1 MKCEYMSGDDVL
13 PLFVLPMVILPG
25 EIQQLRIFEPRYR
38 QMLDDCLLDSK
49 SFGLVCDDDE
59 EFNGWRGPRP
69 FGCEVEIIHHE
80 TMGSNHFVE
89 ILGTRKFQIDK
100 VIEPALPPFSDQSM
114 AELMPEAGIYP
125 DLETIL
131 EQIPEEGNYHKLYLA
146 AKVNF
151 LENEFT
157 ITDEQLE
164 QLTSALKSVIKT
176 IGNNMNV
183 DNEILDEWVDSRIAM
198 IVKNDNDTLYSIA
211 AMTISDLEK
220 KYQILSQSESQEIYD
235 EIMTN
240 LTNIV

>member
-1 MKCEYMSGDDVL
+1 MSADEVL

-38 QMLDDCLLDSK
+38 QMLDDCLLDGK

-59 EFNGWRGPRP
+59 KYNGWRGPRK

-89 ILGTRKFQIDK
+89 IIGTRKFQIQK
-100 VIEPALPPFSDQSM
+100 VIDPALPPFSDQSM
-114 AELMPEAGIYP
+114 AELMPEVGIYP

-131 EQIPEEGNYHKLYLA
+131 EQIPEQSEHHKLYLA
-146 AKVNF
+146 AEVQF

-157 ITDEQLE
+157 VTQEQLDE
-164 QLTSALKSVIKT
+164 LTSSLKSVIKT
-176 IGNNMNV
+176 IGNNINIEQ
-183 DNEILDEWVDSRIAM
+183 EILDEWVDSRIAM
-198 IVKNDNDTLYSIA
+198 IVKNDNDLLYTIA
-211 AMTISDLEK
+211 SMTISGLEK
-220 KYQILSQSESQEIYD
+220 KYEILSQSESQEIYD

>member
-1 MKCEYMSGDDVL
+1 MSMSADEVL

-38 QMLDDCLLDSK
+38 QMLDDCLLDGK

-59 EFNGWRGPRP
+59 KYNGWRGPRK

-89 ILGTRKFQIDK
+89 IIGTRKFQIQK
-100 VIEPALPPFSDQSM
+100 VIDPALPPFSDQSM
-114 AELMPEAGIYP
+114 AELMPEVGIYP

-131 EQIPEEGNYHKLYLA
+131 EQIPEQSDHHKLYLA
-146 AKVNF
+146 AEVQF

-157 ITDEQLE
+157 VTQEQLDE
-164 QLTSALKSVIKT
+164 LTSSLKSVIKT
-176 IGNNMNV
+176 IGNNINIEQ
-183 DNEILDEWVDSRIAM
+183 EILDEWVDSRIAM
-198 IVKNDNDTLYSIA
+198 IVKNDNDLLYTIA
-211 AMTISDLEK
+211 SMTISGLEK
-220 KYQILSQSESQEIYD
+220 KYEILSQSESQEIYD

>member
-1 MKCEYMSGDDVL
+1 MSMSADEVL

-38 QMLDDCLLDSK
+38 QMLDDCLLDGK

-59 EFNGWRGPRP
+59 KYNGWRGPRK

-89 ILGTRKFQIDK
+89 IIGTRKFQIQK

-114 AELMPEAGIYP
+114 AELMPEVGIYP

-131 EQIPEEGNYHKLYLA
+131 EQIPEQSDYHKLYLA
-146 AKVNF
+146 AEVQF

-157 ITDEQLE
+157 VTQDQLDE
-164 QLTSALKSVIKT
+164 LTSSLKSVIKT
-176 IGNNMNV
+176 IGNNINIEQ
-183 DNEILDEWVDSRIAM
+183 EILDEWVDSRIAM
-198 IVKNDNDTLYSIA
+198 IVKNDNDLLYTIA
-211 AMTISDLEK
+211 SMTISGLEK
-220 KYQILSQSESQEIYD
+220 KYEILSQSESQEIYD

>member
-1 MKCEYMSGDDVL
+1 MSMSADEVL

-38 QMLDDCLLDSK
+38 QMLDDCLLDGK

-59 EFNGWRGPRP
+59 KYNGWRGPRK

-89 ILGTRKFQIDK
+89 IIGTRKFQIQK
-100 VIEPALPPFSDQSM
+100 VIDPALPPFSDQSM
-114 AELMPEAGIYP
+114 AELMPEVGIYP

-131 EQIPEEGNYHKLYLA
+131 EQIPEQSEHHKLYLA
-146 AKVNF
+146 AEVQF

-157 ITDEQLE
+157 VTQEQLDE
-164 QLTSALKSVIKT
+164 LTSSLKSVIKT
-176 IGNNMNV
+176 IGNNINIEQ
-183 DNEILDEWVDSRIAM
+183 EILDEWVDSRIAM
-198 IVKNDNDTLYSIA
+198 IVKNDNDLLYTIA
-211 AMTISDLEK
+211 SMTISGLEK
-220 KYQILSQSESQEIYD
+220 KYEILSQSESQEIYD